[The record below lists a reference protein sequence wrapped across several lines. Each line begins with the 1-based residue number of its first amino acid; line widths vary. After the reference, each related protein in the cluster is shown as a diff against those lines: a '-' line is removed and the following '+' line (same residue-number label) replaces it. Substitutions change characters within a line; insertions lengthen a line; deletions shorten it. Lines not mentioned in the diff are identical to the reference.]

1 MSAPVVTLFEK
12 YGAGARYVGPK
23 VAEAL
28 GVEWM
33 DQAFSS
39 ADIES
44 AKYPGGGRASDQGSG
59 LERFLGRFA
68 PSATLLD
75 DASIPTAQA
84 QDWEMVRRTPA
95 LKEAGE
101 GGVVMLGRNGALILG
116 DIPTA
121 LHVQLD
127 APVEVRIAR
136 AAREEG
142 IDDAQAARRQRTED
156 RVRAEMSERFYFWNP
171 MNVDRYDL
179 VVNTG
184 QLGLDAAVDV
194 IVAAYR
200 PRSPGLLEPTHET
213 KLWSRAPFAWCPD
226 SQHSRAKEQ
235 R

>member
-1 MSAPVVTLFEK
+1 MSRPVVTLFEK
-12 YGAGARYVGPK
+12 YGAGARLVGPK

-44 AKYPGGGRASDQGSG
+44 AKYPGGGKATDQGSG

-75 DASIPTAQA
+75 DASIPLAQA
-84 QDWEMVRRTPA
+84 QDWEMVQENTRMV
-95 LKEAGE
+95 KEAG
-101 GGVVMLGRNGALILG
+101 GRGVVMLGRNGALILG
-116 DIPTA
+116 DVPTA

-127 APVEVRIAR
+127 APIEVRIAR
-136 AAREEG
+136 AAGEEG
-142 IDDAQAARRQRTED
+142 IDQASAARRQRTED

-171 MNVDRYDL
+171 MSVDRYDL

-184 QLGLDAAVDV
+184 QLGLDTAVDV
-194 IVAAYR
+194 ILAA
-200 PRSPGLLEPTHET
+200 
-213 KLWSRAPFAWCPD
+213 F
-226 SQHSRAKEQ
+226 RAKVA
-235 R
+235 RVTGATA

>member
-1 MSAPVVTLFEK
+1 MSAPVVTMFEK
-12 YGAGARYVGPK
+12 YGAGARFIGPR
-23 VAEAL
+23 VADAL

-44 AKYPGGGRASDQGSG
+44 AKYPGGGRTGDQGSG

-68 PSATLLD
+68 PSATVLD
-75 DASIPTAQA
+75 DASIPLAQA
-84 QDWEMVRRTPA
+84 QDWEMVQENTRA
-95 LKEAGE
+95 VKEAGDR
-101 GGVVMLGRNGALILG
+101 GVVMLGRNGALILG

-127 APVEVRIAR
+127 APIEVRIAR

-142 IDDAQAARRQRTED
+142 IDEATAARRQRTED

-171 MNVDRYDL
+171 MSADRYDL

-184 QLGLDAAVDV
+184 QLGLETAVDV
-194 IVAAYR
+194 ILAAYR
-200 PRSPGLLEPTHET
+200 
-213 KLWSRAPFAWCPD
+213 
-226 SQHSRAKEQ
+226 AKVAHITRTTE
-235 R
+235 

>member
-12 YGAGARYVGPK
+12 YGAGARFIGPR
-23 VAEAL
+23 VAHAL
-28 GVEWM
+28 GVAWM

-44 AKYPGGGRASDQGSG
+44 AKYPGGGRAGDQGSG

-68 PSATLLD
+68 PAATVLD
-75 DASIPTAQA
+75 DASIPLAQA
-84 QDWEMVRRTPA
+84 QDWEMVQENTRVV
-95 LKEAGE
+95 KEAGDT
-101 GGVVMLGRNGALILG
+101 GVVMLGRNGALILG

-127 APVEVRIAR
+127 APTEVRIAR

-142 IDDAQAARRQRTED
+142 IDEASAERRQRIED

-171 MNVDRYDL
+171 MSVDRYDL

-184 QLGLDAAVDV
+184 QLGLDTAVDV
-194 IVAAYR
+194 ILAAYR
-200 PRSPGLLEPTHET
+200 AKVARVT
-213 KLWSRAPFAWCPD
+213 RAA
-226 SQHSRAKEQ
+226 E
-235 R
+235 

>member
-23 VAEAL
+23 VAETL
-28 GVEWM
+28 GVDWM

-84 QDWEMVRRTPA
+84 QDWEMVQENTR
-95 LKEAGE
+95 LVKEAGE
-101 GGVVMLGRNGALILG
+101 RGVVILGRNGALILG

-136 AAREEG
+136 AAREER
-142 IDDAQAARRQRTED
+142 IDNAQAARRQRTED

-184 QLGLDAAVDV
+184 QLGLDTAVDV

-200 PRSPGLLEPTHET
+200 
-213 KLWSRAPFAWCPD
+213 
-226 SQHSRAKEQ
+226 AKVARVTQ
-235 R
+235 ANT